1 MQFPTNV
8 VVAASVAINRLNGGF
23 FRKFDIQEPNKQA
36 NSTLLYKH
44 FFEGQDVEVVKEDYS
59 KADEIIEYL
68 QGLGFKA
75 LERKLTDFESN
86 VLKFVQA
93 EMIGKEQ
100 IGIAASLPKVY
111 NNKLESDK
119 WQEREAFLGRSSEY
133 IGNLHERGT
142 FDIDVEFIK
151 YIPKTDSFL
160 ITANSKG
167 NIVKFFAQSKKTD
180 VGILKEG
187 MKLSVTAYV
196 KSQQVSNYSGFKE
209 TMFNRIKF
217 VEVL

>member
-1 MQFPTNV
+1 MEFPTNV

-23 FRKFDIQEPNKQA
+23 FRKFDANPENKTA

-44 FFEGQDVEVVKEDYS
+44 FFEGKDIEVIKDDYA
-59 KADEIIEYL
+59 KADEIIDYL
-68 QGLGFKA
+68 KGLGFKA
-75 LERKLTDFESN
+75 IERKLTDFEAN
-86 VLKFVQA
+86 VLKFVQS

-119 WQEREAFLGRSSEY
+119 WQDREADLGRNSNY
-133 IGNLHERGT
+133 IGELHQRGT
-142 FDIDVEFIK
+142 FDITVEFIK
-151 YIPKTDSFL
+151 YIPRTDSFL

-167 NIVKFFAQSKKTD
+167 NIVKFFAQTKKTD
-180 VGILKEG
+180 IGILKEG
-187 MKLSVTAYV
+187 MNLSVTAYV
-196 KSQQVSNYSGFKE
+196 KSQQVSNYTGFKE